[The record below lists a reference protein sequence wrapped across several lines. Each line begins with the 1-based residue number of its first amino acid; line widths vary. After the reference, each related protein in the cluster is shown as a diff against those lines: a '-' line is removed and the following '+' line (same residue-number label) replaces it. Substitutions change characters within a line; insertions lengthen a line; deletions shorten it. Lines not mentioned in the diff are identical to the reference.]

1 MQERQENAFAST
13 IDRPKFERVV
23 LVCSKCSRVIRVVA
37 KKEIDIGTLT
47 ICRDPRNDPELF
59 PFLQQANKEAL
70 KYPEAQTFAFM
81 HNPECACQL
90 IRRLARG

>member
-1 MQERQENAFAST
+1 
-13 IDRPKFERVV
+13 
-23 LVCSKCSRVIRVVA
+23 
-37 KKEIDIGTLT
+37 
-47 ICRDPRNDPELF
+47 
-59 PFLQQANKEAL
+59 L